1 MRTYANET
9 TNDKYEESTELILT
23 VHTLYEGTELR
34 EANFSLQKEWRLL
47 TVRKERGMV
56 TIRIIPR
63 LCCVQDP
70 RIHFTILT
78 WKSTLYT

>member
-1 MRTYANET
+1 MRTYVSET
-9 TNDKYEESTELILT
+9 TYYKYQESTELILT

-34 EANFSLQKEWRLL
+34 EANFSLQKERRLL
-47 TVRKERGMV
+47 TVSKERGMV

-63 LCCVQDP
+63 LCCVQDL
-70 RIHFTILT
+70 RIHFTIMT